1 MKNYNQKE
9 KLQIL
14 QIWFSPSFPIG
25 SYVYSHGLEAMIEGK
40 IIKDYDDV
48 MEYINSIVFYG
59 SCKND
64 FIFIKSSYE
73 GLDLNDLALAI
84 CSSKERKIETLA
96 LGNAFQKILKESWG
110 CELPKNLAYPICVAQ
125 AGKKFKISSNLIS
138 MFFLQSFISNLINVC
153 VKHIPLGQKI
163 GQDCARASI
172 DIINEFFLISR
183 NYSLDNLGSICFNAD
198 IYSIKHENQIS
209 RVYSS

>member
-14 QIWFSPSFPIG
+14 QTWFSPSFPIG

-125 AGKKFKISSNLIS
+125 AGKKFKIPSNLIS
-138 MFFLQSFISNLINVC
+138 MFFLQSFIANLINVC

-183 NYSLDNLGSICFNAD
+183 NYSLDNLGGICFNAD